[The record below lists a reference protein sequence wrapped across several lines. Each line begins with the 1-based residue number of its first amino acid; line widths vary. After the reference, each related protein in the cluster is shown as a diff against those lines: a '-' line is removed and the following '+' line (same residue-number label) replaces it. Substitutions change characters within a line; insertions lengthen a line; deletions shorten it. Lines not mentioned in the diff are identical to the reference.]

1 MPLNQTVTAFYT
13 FATDSRARASEVNTN
28 FSTFRGH
35 LMSVDPNTSTSTNLT
50 YDLGSDEHRW
60 RTLYC
65 RDVDLRSSTS
75 AASLVISGDPSAT
88 LGAFSFGIEGVEKFR
103 ITPSGYIGYKATP
116 GAVTTTAGLGQF
128 AMSPTLTVS
137 APTTGVTT
145 IANSTLTITTVGR
158 PVRFGLMT
166 GNYTFGG
173 YFSIVGNYTD
183 TTTVTHPYSMQ
194 FFVYPNSTG
203 STLIKQ
209 VFRIEREYYV
219 FMFNHLTTEQLPR
232 EMFSGILFLPAGV
245 NKIYAAYNNLD
256 TTSMSLTGHF
266 YAYEV

>member
-35 LMSVDPNTSTSTNLT
+35 LMSVDPNTSTSTNLI
-50 YDLGSDEHRW
+50 YDLGSDDHRW

-65 RDVDLRSSTS
+65 RDIDLKSSTS
-75 AASLVISGDPSAT
+75 SASLVISGDTSAT
-88 LGAFSFGIEGVEKFR
+88 LGAFSFEIGGAEKFR

-137 APTTGVTT
+137 VPNADVTL
-145 IANSTLTITTVGR
+145 IANSTITITTVGR
-158 PVRFGLMT
+158 PVRFGIMT
-166 GNYTFGG
+166 GNYTSGG
-173 YFSIVGNYTD
+173 YFSIVGSPIF
-183 TTTVTHPYSMQ
+183 TTSTTTHPYSMQ
-194 FFVYPNSTG
+194 FYVYNSVG
-203 STLIKQ
+203 SLLIKQ
-209 VFRIEREYYV
+209 VFRIEREAYI
-219 FMFNHLTTEQLPR
+219 FMISTRTTEQVPK
-232 EMFSGILFLPAGV
+232 EIFSGVVFLPAGV
-245 NKIYAAYNNLD
+245 NKLYAAYNNLD
-256 TTSMSLTGHF
+256 ATSLSLTGHF